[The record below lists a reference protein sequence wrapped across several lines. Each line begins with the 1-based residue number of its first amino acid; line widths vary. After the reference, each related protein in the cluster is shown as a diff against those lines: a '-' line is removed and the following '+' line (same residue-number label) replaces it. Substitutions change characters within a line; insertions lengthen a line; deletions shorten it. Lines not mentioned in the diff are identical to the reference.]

1 MDPFCWTEV
10 SCRMFFGVFF
20 GIYFLFVFDLFIF
33 AKIKLR
39 LFLRN
44 KADEYS
50 FFNHRKINHII
61 FTKRLLSDVIYFYLF

>member
-1 MDPFCWTEV
+1 
-10 SCRMFFGVFF
+10 MFFGVFF

-44 KADEYS
+44 KSDEYS
-50 FFNHRKINHII
+50 FFNHRKINNII
-61 FTKRLLSDVIYFYLF
+61 FTKRLS

>member
-1 MDPFCWTEV
+1 VDPSCWTEIDL
-10 SCRMFFGVFF
+10 RMFFG
-20 GIYFLFVFDLFIF
+20 GIFRDLFLFIFDLFIF

-61 FTKRLLSDVIYFYLF
+61 FTKRLLSDVMDFYLF